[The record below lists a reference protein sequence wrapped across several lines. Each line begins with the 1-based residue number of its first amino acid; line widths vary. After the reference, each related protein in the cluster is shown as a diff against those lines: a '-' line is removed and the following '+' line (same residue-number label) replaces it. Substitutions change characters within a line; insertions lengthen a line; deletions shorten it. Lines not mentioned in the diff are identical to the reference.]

1 MKTISLFSY
10 FRANMMEKK
19 ERLDAI
25 LAGLNESQRE
35 AVMYSDGPVLVIA
48 GAGSGKTRVL
58 TCRVAYILAQGVD
71 PSKVLALTFT
81 KKAAEEMKERIISLV
96 GRRAARG
103 VVMGTFHSV
112 FIRFLREF
120 SVEAKID
127 GNFTIYDR
135 SDSESAIKAC
145 LKDLNILDD
154 KNYKPRAILEKISR
168 LKNSSISADDYSN
181 NEEWKREDVRSSRAR
196 FHEVYKRYQEM
207 LRQNR
212 VMDFD
217 DILFYTYQLLGNNG
231 NVLQILRDRFLHI
244 LVDEYQDTNE
254 VQYRI
259 LSLIAGITTK
269 LCVVGDDSQSIYGF
283 RGAQIK
289 NILNFKNDF
298 NSRVIKLEQNYRSTQ
313 TIVNAANSLI
323 EHNRK
328 RIPKTC
334 FSAADIGE
342 KIRVFKSYTEVE
354 EAVQIV
360 SDIQKRLMDEK
371 AEYQDF
377 AILYRTNSQSRSL
390 EEALRRRNIPYM
402 VYSGHAFFDRVEIK
416 DMMAY
421 FKLYVNPYDNES
433 FKRIINKPARG
444 IGDTTIAGL
453 TSLAIANNC
462 SLFEAISLN
471 DSESYGLRSAAIKK
485 LQEFKDT
492 MNKVLPIVATGDCFE
507 VAEKIFNTSGLLS
520 AYKLDTSI
528 EGQAR
533 VSNLEEL
540 LSSVQAFKEEKAEEF
555 LSDFDGDE
563 EPAIPV
569 FTLSD
574 FLETVSLLTNA
585 DTSDAEDRRNR
596 VALMTVHAA
605 KGLEFPYV
613 YVSGMEEN
621 LFPSGNHFSG
631 IEDLEEERRLFYVAL
646 TRAKKVAAV
655 SFSTTRMRNG
665 QHDSNP
671 PSRFLKEIDPKF
683 LSKTIDEVDYRSS
696 DSVFGRGGFGGYS
709 TRITGYSRT
718 SSSNSPSKYISY
730 TNYGRSGAVRTMP
743 SAPKPQP
750 APAST
755 TRVVPPVAKPDIIDP
770 NFVPVPM
777 KELYEGERVE
787 HNRFGPGLIKEI
799 TGEFPELKAVIDFD
813 NYGSKVL
820 LLKYAKLR
828 PEK

>member
-1 MKTISLFSY
+1 
-10 FRANMMEKK
+10 MMEKK

-58 TCRVAYILAQGVD
+58 TCRVAYILAQGVE

-168 LKNSSISADDYSN
+168 LKNSSISADDYSD

-254 VQYRI
+254 VQYKI
-259 LSLIAGITTK
+259 LSLIAGKTTK

-323 EHNRK
+323 EHNRN

-377 AILYRTNSQSRSL
+377 AILYRTNSQSRAL
-390 EEALRRRNIPYM
+390 EEALRRKNIPYM

-471 DSESYGLRSAAIKK
+471 DPESYGLRSAAIKK

-709 TRITGYSRT
+709 TRMTGYSRT
-718 SSSNSPSKYISY
+718 SSSNSPSKYNSY

-750 APAST
+750 APSVT

-777 KELYEGERVE
+777 KDLYEGERVE

>member
-1 MKTISLFSY
+1 
-10 FRANMMEKK
+10 MEKK

-58 TCRVAYILAQGVD
+58 TCRVAYILAQGVE

-168 LKNSSISADDYSN
+168 LKNSSISADDYSD

-254 VQYRI
+254 VQYKI
-259 LSLIAGITTK
+259 LSLIAGKTTK

-323 EHNRK
+323 EHNRN

-377 AILYRTNSQSRSL
+377 AILYRTNSQSRAL
-390 EEALRRRNIPYM
+390 EEALRRKNIPYM

-471 DSESYGLRSAAIKK
+471 DPESYGLRSAAIKK

-709 TRITGYSRT
+709 TRMTGYSRT
-718 SSSNSPSKYISY
+718 SSSNSPSKYNSY

-750 APAST
+750 APSVT

-777 KELYEGERVE
+777 KDLYEGERVE